1 METNKQIQKLKFEP
15 KKQILAAR
23 FTDAE
28 AAKIR
33 EFCIAKQIPLS
44 RIIRHAFHQIIPNL

>member
-1 METNKQIQKLKFEP
+1 MTTNKQIDKLKFVP

-28 AAKIR
+28 AVKIR
-33 EFCIAKQIPLS
+33 QFCIENQIPLS
-44 RIIRHAFHQIIPNL
+44 RVIRHAFQQIIPNL